1 MVFQLIKKKFL
12 SLKVNQKI
20 LLAISVLTCT
30 TLILWIA
37 VAFYLSGYFARAE
50 QISIASHS
58 ISLVDAMLE
67 SSCEDLMNIARTYS
81 AMPNIKRITADGNQ
95 GSRGFITS
103 DMLELAENHP
113 YFTSLALYNWAG
125 QCIDYISLDNSN
137 TPLLQNSS
145 DTSRPFAALIEGTS
159 VYAWEFLPIGSGLY
173 MLDERSPH
181 LNLWYPVKDFQS
193 DSVIGV
199 ISISIDPSQ
208 LLSTSTSASTGYFVL
223 LDQQRN
229 VVASTYTRSDISHI
243 ASQLTSEKSY
253 PSASSGR
260 RFCAVSSPISDTG
273 ILLYCMVDDNVGVW
287 LRQLMPFLIAAI
299 LCTLLLSFIPLYHF
313 LKKYISKPLIVLNQ
327 SMEQF
332 SKGDYSSRAH
342 FLYNDEIGQL
352 GSTFNN
358 MVQKN
363 EHLIKTAYI
372 SKIHQREAELNALQA
387 QINPHFLYNMISAI
401 QWTAYR
407 NKQNEIAEMA
417 YSLGQ
422 VFRISLNRGSNI
434 IRVREEY
441 ELIKVYLN
449 LQSVR
454 FEGVFDYTLDFPEE
468 VMDLRIPKLLMQ
480 PLVENCVVH
489 GIDSSK
495 SKMHIDAGIKSM
507 DGHIHIYVNDTGKGI
522 PPEVLEKLPAGLVG
536 EDTAPT
542 SHFAMRN
549 INERLRF
556 LFGDDYRFDISSAL
570 GSGTKIE
577 ISFPLSPYKGE
588 E

>member
-37 VAFYLSGYFARAE
+37 VAFYLSGCFARAE

-342 FLYNDEIGQL
+342 FLYNDEIGQV

-454 FEGVFDYTLDFPEE
+454 FEGAFDYTLDFPEE

>member
-1 MVFQLIKKKFL
+1 M
-12 SLKVNQKI
+12 
-20 LLAISVLTCT
+20 
-30 TLILWIA
+30 
-37 VAFYLSGYFARAE
+37 
-50 QISIASHS
+50 
-58 ISLVDAMLE
+58 
-67 SSCEDLMNIARTYS
+67 
-81 AMPNIKRITADGNQ
+81 
-95 GSRGFITS
+95 
-103 DMLELAENHP
+103 
-113 YFTSLALYNWAG
+113 
-125 QCIDYISLDNSN
+125 
-137 TPLLQNSS
+137 
-145 DTSRPFAALIEGTS
+145 
-159 VYAWEFLPIGSGLY
+159 YAWEFLPIGSGLY

-454 FEGVFDYTLDFPEE
+454 FEGAFDYTLDFPEE